1 MNVALISAVLAGT
14 ALAAAG
20 AVFVEADVRAAGTR
34 LKNPEVVKPEEKAA
48 VAEHTEAAYCTPP
61 FKKVLERVLN
71 ACGLLGQESR
81 RGCQPADVKNFAE
94 INDADFVE
102 LFTPLKDRGAIVMF
116 DDNSDTLDDAGKKLV
131 VDQWKDRRGARYFFL
146 VARASKTGT
155 AQLNQQLSHKRANSV
170 KFYLDEET
178 KDPDLEKQ
186 VGMLWLGSEFAQ
198 LPKEYCSDWT
208 KSRPQK
214 PCNEEA
220 INRSAFVSWVDC
232 RL

>member
-1 MNVALISAVLAGT
+1 MNVAVISAVLAGA

-20 AVFVEADVRAAGTR
+20 AVFVEADVRSAGER
-34 LKNPEVVKPEEKAA
+34 LKNPEPIKQEEKAA
-48 VAEHTEAAYCTPP
+48 VADHTEAAYCTPQ
-61 FKKVLERVLN
+61 FKQVLERVLN

-94 INDADFVE
+94 INDADFVS

-116 DDNSDTLDDAGKKLV
+116 DDGSDTLDDAGKKLV
-131 VDQWKDRRGARYFFL
+131 EEQWKDRKGARYFFI
-146 VARASKTGT
+146 VARASKTGS
-155 AQLNQQLSHKRANSV
+155 AQMNQQLSHKRANSV
-170 KFYLDEET
+170 KFWLDEST